1 MVAKS
6 ELNIDAAQVIAL
18 KALAFLASD
27 SERVERFMK
36 LTGLAPAEIRAQA
49 GTPAFLGGLLEYLR
63 TDQTLL
69 LAFTESEGLEPDIV
83 DMACLRLTGIRE

>member
-6 ELNIDAAQVIAL
+6 GLNTDAAQVIAL

-27 SERVERFMK
+27 SERMERFMK
-36 LTGLAPAEIRAQA
+36 LTGLAPAEIRTQA
-49 GTPAFLGGLLEYLR
+49 GTPSFLAGLLEYLR

-69 LAFTESEGLEPDIV
+69 LTFTESEGLEPSIV
-83 DMACLRLTGIRE
+83 DMACLRLTSVPE